1 MVEIGNYNELELVK
15 FVDFGAYL
23 DSEDGEILLPLKYV
37 PEGAQLGDRLR
48 VFIYRDSEDRMIAT
62 TLQPKATV
70 GQFATL
76 RAKDANQFGAFMD
89 WGLEKDLFVPFNNQ
103 RYPIE
108 TGKDYVVYI
117 YLDDSSD
124 RIVGSTK
131 LNKYLQEADDTLQEG
146 QEVTVLV
153 TNPSDLGYNVIINGK
168 YAGVLYH
175 NEIFRDLA
183 EGTETT
189 GYIKKLR
196 DDRKIDVSLQK
207 AGFAEIQDASSVIL
221 QKLKSSGGT
230 LPLSDSS
237 IPEEI
242 YQLLGMSK
250 KTFKKAIGT
259 LYRNGRIRLH
269 NSSIELID
277 EAGE

>member
-1 MVEIGNYNELELVK
+1 
-15 FVDFGAYL
+15 
-23 DSEDGEILLPLKYV
+23 
-37 PEGAQLGDRLR
+37 
-48 VFIYRDSEDRMIAT
+48 
-62 TLQPKATV
+62 
-70 GQFATL
+70 
-76 RAKDANQFGAFMD
+76 
-89 WGLEKDLFVPFNNQ
+89 
-103 RYPIE
+103 
-108 TGKDYVVYI
+108 
-117 YLDDSSD
+117 
-124 RIVGSTK
+124 
-131 LNKYLQEADDTLQEG
+131 
-146 QEVTVLV
+146 
-153 TNPSDLGYNVIINGK
+153 
-168 YAGVLYH
+168 
-175 NEIFRDLA
+175 
-183 EGTETT
+183 ETT